1 MSPDPTSDTSYVHAR
16 FYDTD
21 RLEAIRE
28 VKHDH
33 EATWREI
40 IEYGARYLEIID
52 EVTHI
57 QTDAAIQRLLA
68 DAKETQPEL
77 IDDADV
83 NDTNAQNT
91 LFEKLHR
98 NPDEPTQSHGET
110 PPSPKRDPDTT
121 DPE

>member
-1 MSPDPTSDTSYVHAR
+1 MSSDSTSETDYVHAQ

-21 RLEAIRE
+21 RLEAIRD

-33 EATWREI
+33 EATWKEL

-52 EVTHI
+52 EVTHV

-77 IDDADV
+77 IDNTGV
-83 NDTNAQNT
+83 NDTNAQKT
-91 LFEKLHR
+91 LFEKLYR
-98 NPDEPTQSHGET
+98 APDEATQSHGET
-110 PPSPKRDPDTT
+110 PSSPKRDPDIT